1 VVVDAIIHAF
11 LSIVTAILSVFP
23 TLPAI
28 DPSIASAGTWLTT
41 TLGQGSAFARE
52 VYGAT
57 LLTTIVGILIA
68 IWSFEP
74 IYHAVMWVIRKIP
87 FIHIS

>member
-1 VVVDAIIHAF
+1 MIVDFMLHYMLLAVQGII
-11 LSIVTAILSVFP
+11 SVFP

-28 DPSIASAGTWLTT
+28 DPSIATAGAWLTT
-41 TLGQGSAFARE
+41 TLGQGAAFAQE

-57 LLTTIVGILIA
+57 LLSVIVGILIA
-68 IWSFEP
+68 VWAFEP
-74 IYHAVMWVIRKIP
+74 IYHAVMWVLRKIP